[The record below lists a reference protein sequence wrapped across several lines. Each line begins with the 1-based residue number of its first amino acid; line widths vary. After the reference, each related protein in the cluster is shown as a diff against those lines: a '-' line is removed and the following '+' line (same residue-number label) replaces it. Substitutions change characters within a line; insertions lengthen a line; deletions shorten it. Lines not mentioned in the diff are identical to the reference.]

1 MCVYVVWVYREGW
14 KGEVFHGITYMN
26 NTRWPKLAAWLGPAS
41 RAVCVWAGPSGRRH
55 RARRQ
60 SAWVSY
66 REQRK
71 VDAGS
76 YPQGRR
82 GANGEPQMCK
92 RYSYFSVWLLHFVF
106 SFFLF
111 LATKLQI
118 FSSGN
123 FKFSSERVKLKC
135 SLDLCKYLHCIDRHN
150 LRFTVQVFCPC
161 LPFPLHPYQHL
172 WR

>member
-1 MCVYVVWVYREGW
+1 MCGRGQVGEDIGRDGKVLEFLIESKGRWTPAATPKEG
-14 KGEVFHGITYMN
+14 GERMANRKCVKD
-26 NTRWPKLAAWLGPAS
+26 TRISL
-41 RAVCVWAGPSGRRH
+41 SG
-55 RARRQ
+55 
-60 SAWVSY
+60 S
-66 REQRK
+66 
-71 VDAGS
+71 
-76 YPQGRR
+76 
-82 GANGEPQMCK
+82 
-92 RYSYFSVWLLHFVF
+92 FI
-106 SFFLF
+106 SFFLSVCF